1 MTDDRMLT
9 PEEARNAVLDHIH
22 PLGIERVSL
31 LDARERILARDV
43 LARRDNPPYDNSA
56 MDGYAVR
63 YADAKDAT
71 RETPVTLYV
80 IEDIP
85 AGTVPQQKVGSGQ
98 SSRIMT
104 GATVPAGA
112 DAIVPVEDTKDADG
126 RVAILEVEELYAH
139 IRRRGEDMLAGQPV
153 LRAGQRLGPGELAVL
168 ATLQQTFVAVYRK
181 ARVAIISTGSELV
194 EIEGEVGPGQ
204 IVNSNTAALAAFCQ
218 ACGADP
224 VMLPIARDSEDE
236 IRRSVQAA
244 LDADIVLSS
253 GGVSVGDYD
262 YVKKVLYEL
271 GAETI
276 FWRVAMKPGKPLFFC
291 TIGGTPYFGLPGNPV
306 SSMMSFLQFVRPA
319 LYKAGGYKKEF
330 WSLPQTNA
338 LLDGPV
344 ENDGR
349 RRNYM
354 RCHLYYAT
362 DGSLRAEVFAQQG
375 SHMVTSMIGA
385 NGIAIFEPGQKAAA
399 GASATVQIIGPI
411 A

>member
-1 MTDDRMLT
+1 
-9 PEEARNAVLDHIH
+9 
-22 PLGIERVSL
+22 
-31 LDARERILARDV
+31 
-43 LARRDNPPYDNSA
+43 
-56 MDGYAVR
+56 
-63 YADAKDAT
+63 
-71 RETPVTLYV
+71 
-80 IEDIP
+80 
-85 AGTVPQQKVGSGQ
+85 
-98 SSRIMT
+98 
-104 GATVPAGA
+104 
-112 DAIVPVEDTKDADG
+112 
-126 RVAILEVEELYAH
+126 
-139 IRRRGEDMLAGQPV
+139 
-153 LRAGQRLGPGELAVL
+153 
-168 ATLQQTFVAVYRK
+168 
-181 ARVAIISTGSELV
+181 
-194 EIEGEVGPGQ
+194 
-204 IVNSNTAALAAFCQ
+204 
-218 ACGADP
+218 
-224 VMLPIARDSEDE
+224 MLPIARDSEDE

-344 ENDGR
+344 ENDGG